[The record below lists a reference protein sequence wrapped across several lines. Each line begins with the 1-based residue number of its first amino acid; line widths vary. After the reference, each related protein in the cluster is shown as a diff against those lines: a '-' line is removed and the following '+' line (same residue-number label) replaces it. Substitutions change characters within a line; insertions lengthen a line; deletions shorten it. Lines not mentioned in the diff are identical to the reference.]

1 MRSYDLTPAP
11 PPSFHSSVSNL
22 SLFLNL
28 LVCCRSN
35 LPYSIGGEGVGKE
48 PNYTTAR
55 KPGPL
60 SVIQYSLTHGKD
72 LHFLLM
78 IRVNT
83 GSAEMKFIPVS

>member
-1 MRSYDLTPAP
+1 MRSYDLAP
-11 PPSFHSSVSNL
+11 RPLTSSLPSE
-22 SLFLNL
+22 
-28 LVCCRSN
+28 
-35 LPYSIGGEGVGKE
+35 GAGEE

-83 GSAEMKFIPVS
+83 SSAENKFIS